1 MRHPHHSLM
10 TRLAVDDRADEQA
23 RRERALERDLEARR
37 NRDRLDDG
45 AIAQHYP
52 STASEVAP

>member
-1 MRHPHHSLM
+1 MRHPQHSLM
-10 TRLAVDDRADEQA
+10 ARLAADEQA